1 MTRFV
6 FALVLCLLAL
16 PAAADDT
23 AEANK
28 LMIEA
33 IALIDAVEREPS
45 AEGKVQLLEQA
56 HDSLRAIIERFPT
69 TDLAVKLATGQRIGN
84 VSLAGVRSAL
94 ETAREEIRPMS
105 PGAPVR
111 VWQHGSGVVAATVFG
126 PWDRA
131 LIMGQDGTAT
141 VRDIGNGEILHT
153 WQHRSKAAASALSTG
168 AGWLLTAGTDR
179 LTTLREV
186 RSGRLLGEWQF
197 KGVSRAVALSPNG
210 GRALIGMWSS
220 VFLFDLEASGVLH
233 AWDHEAPVTSVAYS
247 PNGRQAFMGLANG
260 NSEVGDVNTGATLHR
275 WKHPDLG
282 AGGAISAAFSPDGRQ
297 VLAGAASGFAVLRDV
312 QTGEVLHEWDV
323 GYGFRVTAVAFSP
336 DGRLVLT
343 GNEGREVQLHD
354 ADTGRTL
361 RKWRYDFAAGAVAFA
376 DDGRRVLLGFGDGSV
391 FLCDLVFPRQERGY
405 EQTILTRNS
414 GCW

>member
-6 FALVLCLLAL
+6 FALALCLLAL
-16 PAAADDT
+16 PAEADDT

-33 IALIDAVEREPS
+33 IILIDAVEREPS
-45 AEGKVQLLEQA
+45 AEGKVHLLEQA
-56 HDSLRAIIERFPT
+56 HDSLRVIIERFPS

-94 ETAREEIRPMS
+94 ETAREEIRPML
-105 PGAPVR
+105 PGAPLR

-131 LIMGQDGTAT
+131 LTMGQDGTAA
-141 VRDIGNGEILHT
+141 VRDIRNGEILHT
-153 WQHRSKAAASALSTG
+153 WQHRSEVAASALSTD
-168 AGWLLTAGTDR
+168 ARLLLTAGTDR
-179 LTTLREV
+179 LVSLREA

-197 KGVSRAVALSPNG
+197 KGVSRAVALSPDG
-210 GRALIGMWSS
+210 RRALIGMWSS
-220 VFLFDLEASGVLH
+220 VFLFDLEASGALH

-247 PNGRQAFMGLANG
+247 PNGRQVFMGLADG
-260 NSEVGDVNTGATLHR
+260 NSVMGDVNTGATLHR
-275 WKHPDLG
+275 WKHPTIG

-297 VLAGAASGFAVLRDV
+297 VLAGAASGIAVLRNV
-312 QTGEVLHEWDV
+312 ETGEVLHEWDI
-323 GYGFRVTAVAFSP
+323 GYGLQVTAVAYSP

-343 GNEGREVQLHD
+343 GDEGRKVELHD
-354 ADTGRTL
+354 VDTGRTL
-361 RKWRYDFAAGAVAFA
+361 RKWHYDFPTGAVAFA
-376 DDGRRVLLGFGDGSV
+376 ADGRRVLLGFGDGSV
-391 FLCDLVFPRQERGY
+391 FLCDLVLPRQDRGY
-405 EQTILTRNS
+405 EKTVLTRDS